1 MKKNIFDVIHNSG
14 ARFGKYRKLLTSV
27 KIDQYV
33 VKEIITKEI
42 LDTEDIKINII

>member
-1 MKKNIFDVIHNSG
+1 MKKIYIFDVIHNSG
-14 ARFGKYRKLLTSV
+14 ARFGKLLTSV